1 VGERGVAIVLRL
13 LLAGEIMLML
23 RGVVMDGVVGMRS
36 KSCRSG
42 EGTLKEGMLIRV
54 GLPNRSAA
62 EARGLPLPSRINK
75 NPPQPIY
82 AHHRKARTPQRKIL
96 KYLQL

>member
-1 VGERGVAIVLRL
+1 MLRL

-82 AHHRKARTPQRKIL
+82 MHTTGKLTAL
-96 KYLQL
+96 KERS

>member
-1 VGERGVAIVLRL
+1 MLRL

-54 GLPNRSAA
+54 GLPNLSAA
-62 EARGLPLPSRINK
+62 EARGLTLPSIKIRRS
-75 NPPQPIY
+75 PC
-82 AHHRKARTPQRKIL
+82 TQRGESSQRSKKDL
-96 KYLQL
+96 

>member
-1 VGERGVAIVLRL
+1 MGERGVAIVLRL

-62 EARGLPLPSRINK
+62 EARGLPLPSRI
-75 NPPQPIY
+75 
-82 AHHRKARTPQRKIL
+82 KIRRSRYILHTTGKLTVL
-96 KYLQL
+96 KERS

>member
-1 VGERGVAIVLRL
+1 MLRL

-82 AHHRKARTPQRKIL
+82 SYPAHHGKAHSAQRKIL